1 MKFLCTNCN
10 YEKAIPRDAQQKYAG
25 KNVTCPKCKL
35 KSRVDDITESTGHTP
50 PPIQAQ
56 TNSKPCPFCAELVA
70 SAAIKCKHCGEFLDG
85 SSKISRSVAGKKLI
99 LPAFLLL
106 IFFNGLGVHAFYAG
120 RTKQGVGYIVMC
132 LVAGFMLLLP
142 EPLGIAGL
150 VLFLAISVFLLG
162 DLIRLISGKYKDGDG
177 NTMVEWL

>member
-1 MKFLCTNCN
+1 MKFLCSNCF
-10 YEKAIPRDAQQKYAG
+10 YEKEIPPSAEQKYAG

-35 KSRVDDITESTGHTP
+35 KSKVDASPADRESAP
-50 PPIQAQ
+50 PPIPVAAA
-56 TNSKPCPFCAELVA
+56 SKACPFCAEAVA
-70 SAAIKCKHCGEFLDG
+70 TAAIKCKHCGEFLDG

-132 LVAGFMLLLP
+132 LVAAFMLLLP
-142 EPLGIAGL
+142 EPLGIVGL

-177 NTMVEWL
+177 NAMVDWL